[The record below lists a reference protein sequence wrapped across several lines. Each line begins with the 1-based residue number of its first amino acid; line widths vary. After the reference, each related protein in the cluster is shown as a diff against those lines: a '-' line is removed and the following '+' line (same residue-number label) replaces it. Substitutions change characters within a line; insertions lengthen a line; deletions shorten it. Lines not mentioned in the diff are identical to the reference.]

1 MSNRAPQGATER
13 TTAWILH
20 ATVGL
25 IFVFMYVPMLTLVV
39 FSFNESRFLVFPL
52 SGLSWKWY
60 GVLLANADIQRSIWN
75 SIVVAV
81 AVVPCTLLI
90 GIPLALIFHRH
101 RFFGSAVIERLTL
114 IPLIVPGLITG
125 LGILL
130 LAKHFD
136 VSLSLW
142 TVILGHTVGWLPVVV
157 TQVQARLRRLD
168 PRLEEASLDLGATPW
183 QTFWRV
189 TFPGIRNAVLG
200 SSLLV
205 MTLSLNEV
213 AITFFLTG
221 KDNTLPMHIWSMLR
235 QGITPEINAIATIT
249 MAISVVVVVVA
260 LRVLR
265 PRDE

>member
-1 MSNRAPQGATER
+1 MTGGMPLGESERLMRGA
-13 TTAWILH
+13 LH
-20 ATVGL
+20 VAAGL
-25 IFVFMYVPMLTLVV
+25 AFVFIYVPMLLLIV
-39 FSFNESRFLVFPL
+39 FSFNDSRFLVFPIAEFSL
-52 SGLSWKWY
+52 RWY
-60 GVLLANADIQRSIWN
+60 EVLFANKELQRSIWN
-75 SIVVAV
+75 SVLVAA
-81 AVVPCTLLI
+81 AVVPCTLVV
-90 GIPLALIFHRH
+90 GIPLAMLLERK
-101 RFFGSAVIERLTL
+101 RFFGSRVLERLTL

-130 LAKHFD
+130 LVKRFD

-142 TVILGHTVGWLPVVV
+142 TVILGHTVGWLPIVV

-168 PRLEEASLDLGATPW
+168 RRLEEASLDLGATPW

-205 MTLSLNEV
+205 ATLSLNEV

-221 KDNTLPMHIWSMLR
+221 RDNTLPMHIWSMLR

-249 MAISVVVVVVA
+249 IALSIVAVVIA
-260 LRVLR
+260 LRMLR
-265 PRDE
+265 DTKD